1 MVDIQSDKM
10 ISVDID
16 NTEGENIEWTDDR
29 IVWDLA
35 ELEYINKNRSK
46 SGKKK
51 IEIIKKHSE
60 VNLGIRAHTN
70 MSFCKCLQSVF
81 MPH

>member
-1 MVDIQSDKM
+1 M
-10 ISVDID
+10 ITVDID
-16 NTEGENIEWTDDR
+16 ASEGDSVKWADDR

-35 ELEYINKNRSK
+35 ELELINKNRTK
-46 SGKKK
+46 AGEKK

-60 VNLGIRAHTN
+60 VNLGIRAHTH
-70 MSFCKCLQSVF
+70 MTFCKCLNSIF